1 MENKMEHP
9 DPEKHRFISFI
20 KSGIRVSACALAV
33 IFGSVVILAVGLLV
47 AELVGVYEE
56 LV

>member
-1 MENKMEHP
+1 MEHP
-9 DPEKHRFISFI
+9 DPVKHRYISFI
-20 KSGIRVSACALAV
+20 KSGIRVSACALAA
-33 IFGSVVILAVGLLV
+33 ITGSVLVLALGLLV